1 MLGRPVAGLAHPRI
15 QAEIGDELARRL
27 EATDVAD
34 RAEHSDR
41 GDQADARQR
50 HQPQRVGVADRVSA
64 EDLVEL
70 IDLAAGEV
78 DLAQAGLHRQLL
90 IERQLVQALG

>member
-1 MLGRPVAGLAHPRI
+1 MSPIAPSTAIAV
-15 QAEIGDELARRL
+15 
-27 EATDVAD
+27 T
-34 RAEHSDR
+34 
-41 GDQADARQR
+41 DARQR

-78 DLAQAGLHRQLL
+78 DLAQAVRGFKMPVHAAARWYSWMSPPSRSRRL
-90 IERQLVQALG
+90 IW

>member
-1 MLGRPVAGLAHPRI
+1 MSPIAPSTAIAV
-15 QAEIGDELARRL
+15 
-27 EATDVAD
+27 T
-34 RAEHSDR
+34 
-41 GDQADARQR
+41 DARQR

-90 IERQLVQALG
+90 IERQRVQPLGEPATPHAHRTGR